1 MTYNSR
7 VQAIEALAAIVE
19 RKGGVTLDQATA
31 VMRQSAAGI
40 GQSSAGRQYEYFA
53 RLLDSCNYL
62 LQWASAV
69 RKAERDAERFLRA
82 AQQTAKDLL
91 KDLPPDPE
99 LEPFRQA
106 VSKIEAVVSVDQ
118 VEPIAETLLRIPLP
132 LPLFAEEPAWRRP
145 TVDVLSEKNDTL
157 EISVAFVSF
166 SLNASPFRNPQ
177 TIEPD
182 LLHDLEIEVRVSDWP
197 KNADRLV
204 VDVISV
210 EPASS
215 YEFPRFSFS
224 RPGGTSPFKLQ
235 GKGRVKL
242 NVAQTFLS
250 RPLEFAYRAQFEPED
265 PMAIVTVEG
274 QRHLN
279 VQSFDPVRTPQSG
292 YIQVDS
298 KLNEIRDLARRV
310 PGVRDKELNDFLQI
324 LTAIGSV
331 AGQAL
336 QDALFSGRW
345 SESKFQAE
353 MQKLL
358 RQNPKIAAE
367 LEVHPHAGGGITDL
381 SFRGIRIELKAE
393 PDQTISLEDT
403 KRFLGQTSQYAA
415 ASDRRFGVLCVLDC
429 SSKTAAP
436 GSVANDIGLIQLP
449 APTGEGLPILVGVV
463 IIQGNLARP
472 SDLSKGCP
480 APH

>member
-1 MTYNSR
+1 

-19 RKGGVTLDQATA
+19 RKGGITLDQATA
-31 VMRQSAAGI
+31 GMHQSAAAVGQSAAG
-40 GQSSAGRQYEYFA
+40 RQYGLFA

-62 LQWASAV
+62 LRWTSAI
-69 RKAERDAERFLRA
+69 RKAEREAERFLLA
-82 AQQTAKDLL
+82 AQQTARDLL
-91 KDLPPDPE
+91 KDLTPDPE

-106 VSKIEAVVSVDQ
+106 VSQIEAVVAVDQ
-118 VEPIAETLLRIPLP
+118 VELIAETLLRIPLP
-132 LPLFAEEPAWRRP
+132 LPLFVEESPWRP
-145 TVDVLSEKNDTL
+145 TIDVPSENKGTL

-177 TIEPD
+177 TVEPD

-197 KNADRLV
+197 KDADRLIL
-204 VDVISV
+204 DVISV

-224 RPGGTSPFKLQ
+224 RPGGTSPFKLL

-265 PMAIVTVEG
+265 PVTIVTVEG
-274 QRHLN
+274 QRHLK
-279 VQSFDPVRTPQSG
+279 VQSFDPLRTPQSG

-353 MQKLL
+353 MQRLL
-358 RQNPKIAAE
+358 RQNPKIGAE
-367 LEVHPHAGGGITDL
+367 LEVHPYAGGGITDL

-415 ASDRRFGVLCVLDC
+415 ASDRRFGILCVLDC

-449 APTGEGLPILVGVV
+449 APTGEGIPILVGVV
-463 IIQGNLARP
+463 IIRGDLARP
-472 SDLSKGCP
+472 SDLSKG
-480 APH
+480 HRL

>member
-1 MTYNSR
+1 MQT
-7 VQAIEALAAIVE
+7 IEALAAIVQ
-19 RKGGVTLDQATA
+19 RKGNVSLDSATA
-31 VMRQSAAGI
+31 AIRQSAAAL
-40 GQSSAGRQYEYFA
+40 GQNAAGRQYGIFA

-62 LQWASAV
+62 VQWTSAV
-69 RKAERDAERFLRA
+69 RKAEREAERFLRA

-91 KDLPPDPE
+91 KDLTPDPE
-99 LEPFRQA
+99 LEPFRRA
-106 VSKIEAVVSVDQ
+106 VSQIEAVATVDQ

-132 LPLFAEEPAWRRP
+132 LPLFAEEPPWRP
-145 TVDVLSEKNDTL
+145 TVDVPSEKKDTL

-166 SLNASPFRNPQ
+166 NLSAAPFGNPQ
-177 TIEPD
+177 TIEPG

-197 KNADRLV
+197 KNAKMLIL
-204 VDVISV
+204 DVISV

-224 RPGGTSPFKLQ
+224 RPAGSPPFKLL

-242 NVAQTFLS
+242 NNAQTFLS
-250 RPLEFAYRAQFEPED
+250 RPLEFAYRAQFEPEES
-265 PMAIVTVEG
+265 MAFVTVEG

-298 KLNEIRDLARRV
+298 KLSEIRDLSRRF

-336 QDALFSGRW
+336 QDAIFSGCW
-345 SESKFQAE
+345 SELKFQAE

-358 RQNPKIAAE
+358 RQNPRIGAE

-393 PDQTISLEDT
+393 ANQTISLEDT
-403 KRFLGQTSQYAA
+403 KRFLGQTSQYTA

-429 SSKTAAP
+429 SPKTAAP
-436 GSVANDIGLIQLP
+436 GSVANDIDLTQLSP
-449 APTGEGLPILVGVV
+449 PTGEGLPVLVGVV
-463 IIQGNLARP
+463 IIRGNLARP
-472 SDLSKGCP
+472 SDLSKG
-480 APH
+480 